1 MRLGG
6 NVCVCGVCG
15 GVCVQN
21 VPRYIFAMPRLAS
34 AKEGGGGGL
43 VQYARIQ
50 PFAVT
55 FCTDKYAGRH
65 VFRFAN
71 MYSMYTISGRVEKG
85 RSVGNM
91 YGSLEVVRNQF

>member
-1 MRLGG
+1 
-6 NVCVCGVCG
+6 VCGVCAK
-15 GVCVQN
+15 CPQIHICN
-21 VPRYIFAMPRLAS
+21 AS
-34 AKEGGGGGL
+34 AGICQEGGDGGGRL